1 MDVREAQEIS
11 DAVVN
16 KIKKNLYDQGH
27 TSYWLAQQ
35 CNLTEAAL
43 SYIFNHKRH
52 PTLHTLLIIS
62 EALNIKLSDVLKD
75 IDQ

>member
-1 MDVREAQEIS
+1 MNIREARDIS
-11 DAVVN
+11 DIVVN
-16 KIKKNLYDQGH
+16 KLKEKLHDQGH

-52 PTLHTLLIIS
+52 PSLHTLLLIT
-62 EALNIKLSDVLKD
+62 EALNIKLSDILKD